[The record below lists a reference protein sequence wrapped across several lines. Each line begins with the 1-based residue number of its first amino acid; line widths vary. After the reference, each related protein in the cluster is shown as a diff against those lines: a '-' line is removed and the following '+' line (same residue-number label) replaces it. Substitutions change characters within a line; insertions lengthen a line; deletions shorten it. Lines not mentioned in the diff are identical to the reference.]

1 MRISMKSITILA
13 ALVAGLTMIAGC
25 QKGTPTTC
33 PGWEKLLSSP
43 VNGRKAIQMLGET
56 KCDVSIPK
64 LEEAFP
70 KSRYKDDVLLAVKQI
85 NKPAESVN
93 LVNAALADPEAAV
106 QAAAVVEYFAGQK
119 EGGFDAKVFRP
130 GLIEILTTNKAL
142 DARMNALRA
151 LGLIDADNLMQDE
164 EICMKLLLEDPNLQ
178 KIEVNAEAA
187 NLLGK
192 MKTERGIPALIK
204 GIFIRDQRGRQAYV
218 PVRKALTAI
227 GKPAVEP
234 IIGVMTKDTANYG
247 TLIEELNAL
256 ADKMGVFDWQIYDG
270 PELVQILGDLR
281 DVRGAMPLAKDL
293 GSPLTPPV
301 GVDDRVIRNWQM
313 AQQNRITMSM
323 MGLWNIG
330 TPEIIPTLVA
340 TIVNIENDAK
350 QRLDTASS
358 LSLIPGYVGIAP
370 LLKIFKETKL
380 ATFRAPLVKVISLGI
395 GWDDYA
401 AFKKAL
407 ASEKSEVVQERFKG
421 EGEEA
426 LAFQATV
433 RVLDECAKDDVECL
447 IRMLDDQNVVT
458 AQKAALLMGNLV
470 DPGARGTA
478 IKALIAKYS
487 KIDPRKDVDF
497 RRFVLLSIWHL
508 GDKTI
513 VPEIERLLEEDR
525 LNRGAS
531 YWVEELQVFI
541 PALAAK

>member
-1 MRISMKSITILA
+1 MRISMKAVTIAA
-13 ALVAGLTMIAGC
+13 ALAVGLTMFAGC

-33 PGWEKLLSSP
+33 PGWEKLLASP
-43 VNGRKAIQMLGET
+43 VNGRKAIQKLGELR
-56 KCDVSIPK
+56 CDVSIPK

-70 KSRYKDDVLLAVKQI
+70 KSRYKDDILLAVKQI
-85 NKPAESVN
+85 NKPAASVT
-93 LVNAALADPEAAV
+93 LVNSALRDSEAAV
-106 QAAAVVEYFAGQK
+106 QAAAVVEYFAGQAT
-119 EGGFDAKVFRP
+119 EGFDMKVFRP
-130 GLIEILTTNKAL
+130 ALLEILTTNKAL
-142 DARMNALRA
+142 DARMNALKA
-151 LGLIDADNLMQDE
+151 LGLIDANDLMQDE

-187 NLLGK
+187 RLLGD
-192 MKTERGIPALIK
+192 MKSEKGISALIK
-204 GIFIRDQRGRQAYV
+204 GVFIRDQRGRQAYV
-218 PVRKALTAI
+218 PVRKALAAI

-234 IIGVMTKDTANYG
+234 IIGVMTKDTAKYG

-293 GSPLTPPV
+293 GSILNPPV

-330 TPEIIPTLVA
+330 TPEIIPTLVE
-340 TIVNIENDAK
+340 TIVNIDNDAK

-358 LSLIPGYVGIAP
+358 ASLIPGYAGIPA
-370 LLKIFKETKL
+370 LLKIYRETKL
-380 ATFRAPLVKVISLGI
+380 ATFRAPLVKVISLGVD
-395 GWDDYA
+395 WDNYA
-401 AFKKAL
+401 AFKKVL
-407 ASEKSEVVQERFKG
+407 AAEKSDVVIERFKG

-433 RVLDECAKDDVECL
+433 KVLDECAKNDVECL
-447 IRMLDDQNVVT
+447 IRMMDDPNQVT
-458 AQKAALLMGNLV
+458 GQKAALLMGNLQE
-470 DPGARGTA
+470 PASREAALTA
-478 IKALIAKYS
+478 LLGKYP
-487 KIDPRKDVDF
+487 KIDPRKYVDF
-497 RRFVLLSIWHL
+497 RRFVLLAIWRL

-513 VPEIERLLEEDR
+513 VPEVQKLLAEDKV
-525 LNRGAS
+525 NRGAS

-541 PALAAK
+541 PALAGK